1 MGGFFT
7 RERFG
12 RPQVLAALLLLV
24 FLAQCVWLVRRGEG
38 NRALDPEPF
47 YRLERG
53 LAMWKNRNPD
63 WTSYSPL
70 ASSESRKGSDLAP
83 PQDGV
88 LDVNLSPLWSLI
100 ASAALLWPAAHPQTV
115 RDLQALI
122 AAPYLI
128 FGVLL
133 G

>member
-53 LAMWKNRNPD
+53 LAMWKHRNPD

-70 ASSESRKGSDLAP
+70 ASSESGKGSDLALQRLP
-83 PQDGV
+83 DRALGV
-88 LDVNLSPLWSLI
+88 NHSPLWHFV
-100 ASAALLWPAAHPQTV
+100 A
-115 RDLQALI
+115 
-122 AAPYLI
+122 
-128 FGVLL
+128 
-133 G
+133 